1 MLTDIVYSS
10 FFCLYISIYLI
21 ILVCNIDVTCT
32 HILCYSIYTVHIY
45 IYIYIHIDLAGEQER
60 TYQYSS
66 KGGKSGPTCV
76 DWDP

>member
-1 MLTDIVYSS
+1 MHTH
-10 FFCLYISIYLI
+10 
-21 ILVCNIDVTCT
+21 T
-32 HILCYSIYTVHIY
+32 HILSYSIYTVHIY
-45 IYIYIHIDLAGEQER
+45 IYIDLAGEQER